1 MINPLISPIRVVSD
15 EEKTHKLSEEKEV
28 LGRSVK
34 ELTSGLQDLARE
46 HQMLQVFHTRQRDK
60 RWEKDDEVEQCASCT
75 SKFSVSN
82 RKVCLCVCVFVQCMY
97 YTRVYMCVCDGVPVW
112 FYMSEG
118 VICE

>member
-97 YTRVYMCVCDGVPVW
+97 YTRVYMCVCV
-112 FYMSEG
+112 
-118 VICE
+118 